1 MIALVVLLVGLLAM
15 ARLQIFGIGATQG
28 ARAQTI
34 ATQLATELGY
44 ALSQLDAQTDLRLTG
59 AVGTSANVPPAV
71 FGSLASAGLTP
82 GTVPSP
88 PIIEWS
94 DSNPVPGARLDAT
107 LERDPEYA
115 GQPLYKRRW
124 TVWNA
129 GVAANGA
136 AAKII
141 AVSVIFRDRSVA
153 RRKEV
158 LIYIH
163 SETLRDQGQLHVQPH
178 GVQLTCAPL
187 PPSPAASRSSSSWWP
202 WRSPPWSS
210 PARWWS

>member
-1 MIALVVLLVGLLAM
+1 MNPRRRLRRARPRGTTLLEAMIALVVLLIGLLAM
-15 ARLQIFGIGATQG
+15 ARLQIFGIGSTQG

-44 ALSQLDAQTDLRLTG
+44 ALSQLDANDPAGRLN
-59 AVGTSANVPPAV
+59 GTAGPDANTPPTV
-71 FGSLASAGLTP
+71 FGSLANAGLVPGITP
-82 GTVPSP
+82 SA

-94 DSNPVPGARLDAT
+94 DSNAVPGARLDAT
-107 LERDPEYA
+107 LERDPEFA
-115 GQPLYKRRW
+115 GQPIYKRRW

-141 AVSVIFRDRSVA
+141 AVSVIFRDRSVG

-158 LIYIH
+158 LLYIH
-163 SETLRDQGQLHVQPH
+163 SEIKGSFMSN
-178 GVQLTCAPL
+178 LTAFN
-187 PPSPAASRSSSSWWP
+187 
-202 WRSPPWSS
+202 
-210 PARWWS
+210 